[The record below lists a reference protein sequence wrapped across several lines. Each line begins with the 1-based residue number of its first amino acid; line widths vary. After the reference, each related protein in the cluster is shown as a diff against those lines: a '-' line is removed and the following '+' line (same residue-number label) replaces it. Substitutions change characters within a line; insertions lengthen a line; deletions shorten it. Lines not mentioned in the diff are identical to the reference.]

1 MVDSFYLRL
10 MIADERA
17 TINHY
22 ARSIGI
28 WKQMIERETDETQRQ
43 YFEYFR
49 DVDIIE
55 MENSNER
62 LEKYRSELTD
72 YELSQG

>member
-1 MVDSFYLRL
+1 MVDSYWKL
-10 MIADERA
+10 MIDDERE

-62 LEKYRSELTD
+62 LEKYRAELTD

>member
-1 MVDSFYLRL
+1 MVDSYWKL
-10 MIADERA
+10 MIDDERE
-17 TINHY
+17 TIIHY

-28 WKQMIERETDETQRQ
+28 WKQMIERETDEIQKK

-55 MENSNER
+55 MENANER

>member
-62 LEKYRSELTD
+62 LEKYRAELTD

>member
-28 WKQMIERETDETQRQ
+28 WKQMIERETDATQRQ

-55 MENSNER
+55 MENANER

>member
-1 MVDSFYLRL
+1 MVDSYWKL
-10 MIADERA
+10 MIDDERE

-55 MENSNER
+55 MENANER
-62 LEKYRSELTD
+62 LEKYRAELTD

>member
-28 WKQMIERETDETQRQ
+28 WKQMIERETDEIQKK

-55 MENSNER
+55 MENANER

>member
-1 MVDSFYLRL
+1 MVDSYWKL
-10 MIADERA
+10 MIDDERE

-28 WKQMIERETDETQRQ
+28 WKQMIERETDEIQKK

-55 MENSNER
+55 MENANER

>member
-1 MVDSFYLRL
+1 MVDLYWKL
-10 MIADERA
+10 MIDDERE

-28 WKQMIERETDETQRQ
+28 WKQMIERETDEIQKQ
-43 YFEYFR
+43 YYEYFR

-62 LEKYRSELTD
+62 LEKYRAELTD

>member
-1 MVDSFYLRL
+1 MVDSYWKL
-10 MIADERA
+10 MIDDERE

-28 WKQMIERETDETQRQ
+28 WKQMIERETDEIQKK

-55 MENSNER
+55 MENANER
-62 LEKYRSELTD
+62 LEKYRAELTD